1 MNLLK
6 GLCDE
11 VNSMFIANRQPTPWS
26 RWIESVHV
34 YRNVAFILKGDS
46 HSYHVHDYA
55 KTMIAEEL
63 AATAPTL
70 TGR

>member
-1 MNLLK
+1 
-6 GLCDE
+6 
-11 VNSMFIANRQPTPWS
+11 MFIANRQPTPWS